1 MLSVQEL
8 HEKRREIYKEWFI
21 DYMETKEKDIIE
33 ANNEGYTAL
42 ILINTMHDYD
52 RKDLLVK
59 LSDIDLVNELLAENY
74 PGFRLECRNYENLL
88 GIKHQKYIL
97 SWKEE

>member
-42 ILINTMHDYD
+42 TLINTAHDYD

-59 LSDIDLVNELLAENY
+59 FSDIDLVNELLAENY
-74 PGFRLECRNYENLL
+74 PGFKLERRDYENLL
-88 GIKHQKYIL
+88 GIKYQKYIL

>member
-1 MLSVQEL
+1 MLSVKEL
-8 HEKRREIYKEWFI
+8 HDKRRKIYKKWFI

-42 ILINTMHDYD
+42 TLINTAHDYD

-59 LSDIDLVNELLAENY
+59 FSDIDLVNELLAESY
-74 PGFRLECRNYENLL
+74 PGFKVECRNYQNML
-88 GIKHQKYIL
+88 GIEYQKYIL
-97 SWKEE
+97 SWKE